1 MQEKRRNQVTPSFH
15 IFSFGC
21 RTNQSDSAAIR
32 QEFLGRGYREAWDWR
47 KAGII
52 VVNSCTVTHRSD
64 QQVRQLVRRFHRKN
78 GTARIL
84 VTGCYAQ
91 RDPESLSRIPGVE
104 AVVGNTHKSDLVG
117 IVHKRSESALTADQ
131 LADVYRQEFVKVR
144 TMEGAAAGSPGLRV
158 RPFVKVQ
165 DGCDAK
171 CTYCIIPLVRGP
183 GRSLPPD
190 QVLSQVR
197 QLTRKGFQEVV
208 LTGIHIGTYGVH
220 LKPRYSLDRLLADV
234 AATPGLVRVR
244 LSSIEPMELSRRIIE
259 LAAGSDKICP
269 HFHICLQSGSNR
281 ILRKMWRPYDTSRFG
296 EIVQEIRARLPQAAI
311 GTDLVVGF
319 PGETARDHLETVRF
333 VQAMPF
339 TYLHVFPYSDRPGT
353 RASAM
358 GSKVDPRVRR
368 QRCWELRQISAAK
381 NRAFR
386 RRFIGREL
394 SVLTLGESAGGRW
407 EGISANYIK
416 VRFPVPMPPNRM
428 VRVRAA
434 GETEDGLAANPGS
447 AHQPSRTTQ
456 ATA

>member
-1 MQEKRRNQVTPSFH
+1 MNPSFH
-15 IFSFGC
+15 VFSFGC

-32 QEFLGRGYREAWDWR
+32 RDFLGRGYREAWDWR
-47 KAGII
+47 TAGVI

-64 QQVRQLVRRFHRKN
+64 QQVRQLVRRFHREN
-78 GTARIL
+78 GAARIV

-91 RDPESLSRIPGVE
+91 RDPETLSRIPGVE
-104 AVVGNTHKSDLVG
+104 AVIGNTHKSDLVG
-117 IVHKRSESALTADQ
+117 IVDTTAASALTADE

-144 TMEGAAAGSPGLRV
+144 TMEDPAAGSPGRRV
-158 RPFVKVQ
+158 RPFVKIQ

-183 GRSLPPD
+183 GRSLPPE
-190 QVLSQVR
+190 QVLAQVR
-197 QLTRKGFQEVV
+197 DLTRKGFQEVV
-208 LTGIHIGTYGVH
+208 LTGIHIGTYGMH
-220 LKPRYSLDRLLADV
+220 LKPRYPLDRLLAAV
-234 AATPGLVRVR
+234 AETPGLARVR
-244 LSSIEPMELSRRIIE
+244 LSSIEPMALSRRVIE
-259 LAAGSDKICP
+259 LAAGNDKICP

-281 ILRKMWRPYDTSRFG
+281 ILRKMLRPYDTSRFG
-296 EIVQEIRARLPQAAI
+296 EIVQEIRARLPQASI

-319 PGETARDHLETVRF
+319 PGETARNHLETVRF

-358 GSKVDPRVRR
+358 RSKVDPRVRR

-386 RRFIGREL
+386 RRFIGRKL
-394 SVLTLGESAGGRW
+394 PVLTLGESASGRW

-416 VRFPVPMPPNRM
+416 VRFPVPVAPNRM
-428 VRVRAA
+428 VRVEAV
-434 GETEDGLAANPGS
+434 GETEDGLAANPGP
-447 AHQPSRTTQ
+447 AGQPSRTTQ

>member
-1 MQEKRRNQVTPSFH
+1 MSSSFH

-21 RTNQSDSAAIR
+21 RTNQADGAAIR
-32 QEFLGRGYREAWDWR
+32 RDFLRRGYREAWDWR
-47 KAGII
+47 EAGVI

-64 QQVRQLVRRFHRKN
+64 QQVRQLVRRFHREN
-78 GTARIL
+78 AAARIV

-91 RDPESLSRIPGVE
+91 RDAGSLARIPGVE

-117 IVHKRSESALTADQ
+117 IVDKPAESALTADE

-144 TMEGAAAGSPGLRV
+144 TLEGAAAGSPGRRT

-183 GRSLPPD
+183 GRSLPPEL
-190 QVLSQVR
+190 VLAQVR
-197 QLTRKGFQEVV
+197 QLAREGFREVV

-234 AATPGLVRVR
+234 AETPGLDRVR
-244 LSSIEPMELSRRIIE
+244 LSSIEPMELSRRVIE
-259 LAAGSDKICP
+259 LAAGNDKICP

-281 ILRKMWRPYDTSRFG
+281 ILRKMWRPYNTSRFG
-296 EIVQEIRARLPQAAI
+296 EIVQEIRAKLPQAAI

-358 GSKVDPRVRR
+358 RAKVDPPVRR

-386 RRFIGREL
+386 QGFLGRRL
-394 SVLTLGESAGGRW
+394 SVLTLGESGSGLW

-416 VRFPVPMPPNRM
+416 VRFPVPVEPNR
-428 VRVRAA
+428 VIRVEAV
-434 GETEDGLAANPGS
+434 GETEDGLEGNPGS
-447 AHQPSRTTQ
+447 ACQLSRTTQ

>member
-1 MQEKRRNQVTPSFH
+1 MTSSFH

-32 QEFLGRGYREAWDWR
+32 QDFLGRGYQEAWDWR
-47 KAGII
+47 EAGII
-52 VVNSCTVTHRSD
+52 IVNSCTVTHRAD
-64 QQVRQLVRRFHRKN
+64 QQVRQLVRRFHREN
-78 GTARIL
+78 AAARIV

-91 RDPESLSRIPGVE
+91 RDPEILSRIPGVE
-104 AVVGNTHKSDLVG
+104 TVIGNTHKSDLVR
-117 IVHKRSESALTADQ
+117 IVEGPAASALTADE

-144 TMEGAAAGSPGLRV
+144 TMKGAAAGSPGLRV

-183 GRSLPPD
+183 GRSLPPE
-190 QVLSQVR
+190 QVLAQVR
-197 QLTRKGFQEVV
+197 QLARKGFQEVV

-234 AATPGLVRVR
+234 AETPGLVRVR
-244 LSSIEPMELSRRIIE
+244 LSSIEPMQLSRRVIE
-259 LAAGSDKICP
+259 LAAGNDKICP

-281 ILRKMWRPYDTSRFG
+281 ILRKMLRPYNTSRFG
-296 EIVQEIRARLPQAAI
+296 EIVQEIRATLPQAAI

-319 PGETARDHLETVRF
+319 PGETPRDHLETVRF

-358 GSKVDPRVRR
+358 RAKVDPRVQR

-386 RRFIGREL
+386 RRFIGRKL
-394 SVLTLGESAGGRW
+394 SVLTLGESAAGRW

-416 VRFPVPMPPNRM
+416 VRFPVPMAPNRM
-428 VRVRAA
+428 VRVEAA
-434 GETEDGLAANPGS
+434 GETEDGLAGDPGS
-447 AHQPSRTTQ
+447 ACQPSMTTQ

>member
-1 MQEKRRNQVTPSFH
+1 VTSSFH

-21 RTNQSDSAAIR
+21 RTNQSDSAALR
-32 QEFLGRGYREAWDWR
+32 QDFLGRGYQEAWDWR
-47 KAGII
+47 EAGII

-64 QQVRQLVRRFHRKN
+64 QQVRQRVRRFHRGN
-78 GTARIL
+78 AAARIV

-104 AVVGNTHKSDLVG
+104 AVIGNTHKSDLIG
-117 IVHKRSESALTADQ
+117 IVDGTKESPLTADE

-144 TMEGAAAGSPGLRV
+144 TMEGATAGSPGLRV

-183 GRSLPPD
+183 GRSLPPE
-190 QVLSQVR
+190 QVLAQVR

-208 LTGIHIGTYGVH
+208 LTGIHIGTYGLH
-220 LKPRYSLDRLLADV
+220 MKPRYSLGRLLADV
-234 AATPGLVRVR
+234 AETPGLVRVR
-244 LSSIEPMELSRRIIE
+244 LSSIEPMELSRRVIQ
-259 LAAGSDKICP
+259 LAAGNDKICP

-281 ILRKMWRPYDTSRFG
+281 ILRKMLRPYNTSRFG
-296 EIVQEIRARLPQAAI
+296 EIVQEIRATLPQAAI

-319 PGETARDHLETVRF
+319 PGETPRDHLETVRF

-358 GSKVDPRVRR
+358 RPKVDPRVRR

-386 RRFIGREL
+386 RRFMGRKL

-416 VRFPVPMPPNRM
+416 IRFPVPVAPNRM
-428 VRVRAA
+428 VQVEAV
-434 GETEDGLAANPGS
+434 GETEDGLAGHPGS
-447 AHQPSRTTQ
+447 ACHPSRTTH

>member
-1 MQEKRRNQVTPSFH
+1 VASSFH
-15 IFSFGC
+15 IFNFGC
-21 RTNQSDSAAIR
+21 RTNQSDGASIR
-32 QEFLGRGYREAWDWR
+32 RDFLGRGYRETWDWR
-47 KAGII
+47 KAGVI

-64 QQVRQLVRRFHRKN
+64 QQVRQMVRRFHREN
-78 GTARIL
+78 GAARIV

-91 RDPESLSRIPGVE
+91 RDPESLSRIPGVD
-104 AVVGNTHKSDLVG
+104 AVIGNTHKSDLVR
-117 IVHKRSESALTADQ
+117 IVGREAKPVLTADE

-144 TMEGAAAGSPGLRV
+144 TMEGATAGSPGLRV
-158 RPFVKVQ
+158 RPFIKVQ

-171 CTYCIIPLVRGP
+171 CAYCIIPLVRGP
-183 GRSLPPD
+183 GRSLPPE
-190 QVLSQVR
+190 QVLTQVR
-197 QLTRKGFQEVV
+197 QLAREGFREVV
-208 LTGIHIGTYGVH
+208 LTGIHIGTYGMH
-220 LKPRYSLDRLLADV
+220 LRPRYPLDRLLADV
-234 AATPGLVRVR
+234 AGTPGLDRVR
-244 LSSIEPMELSRRIIE
+244 LSSIEPMELSRRVIE
-259 LAAGSDKICP
+259 LAAGNDKICP

-281 ILRKMWRPYDTSRFG
+281 ILRKMLRPYNTSRFG
-296 EIVQEIRARLPQAAI
+296 EIVQEIRAKLPQAAI

-358 GSKVDPRVRR
+358 RPKVDPPVRR

-386 RRFIGREL
+386 QRFMGRKL
-394 SVLTLGESAGGRW
+394 SVLTLGESASGRW

-416 VRFPVPMPPNRM
+416 VRFPVPVEPNRM
-428 VRVRAA
+428 VRVEAV
-434 GETEDGLAANPGS
+434 GETEDGLEGNPDS
-447 AHQPSRTTQ
+447 ACQPSRTTH

>member
-1 MQEKRRNQVTPSFH
+1 MTSSFH
-15 IFSFGC
+15 VFSFGC
-21 RTNQSDSAAIR
+21 RTNQADSAVIR
-32 QEFLGRGYREAWDWR
+32 QDFLGRGYREAWDWR
-47 KAGII
+47 EAGVII
-52 VVNSCTVTHRSD
+52 VNSCTVTHRSD
-64 QQVRQLVRRFHRKN
+64 QQVRQLVRRFHREN
-78 GTARIL
+78 ASARIV

-91 RDPESLSRIPGVE
+91 RDPESLARIPGVD
-104 AVVGNTHKSDLVG
+104 AVIGNTHKSDLVG
-117 IVHKRSESALTADQ
+117 IVDGRSESALTADE
-131 LADVYRQEFVKVR
+131 LADVYRQEFVKIR
-144 TMEGAAAGSPGLRV
+144 TMEGGAAGSPGNRV

-190 QVLSQVR
+190 QVLAQVR
-197 QLTRKGFQEVV
+197 QLVRKGFREVV

-220 LKPRYSLDRLLADV
+220 LKPRYSLDRLLAEV
-234 AATPGLVRVR
+234 AATPGLNRVR
-244 LSSIEPMELSRRIIE
+244 LSSIEPMALSRRVIE
-259 LAAGSDKICP
+259 LAAGNDRICP

-281 ILRKMWRPYDTSRFG
+281 ILRKMLRPYNTSRFG
-296 EIVQEIRARLPQAAI
+296 EIVQEIRAKLPQAAI

-358 GSKVDPRVRR
+358 WPKVDPPVRR

-386 RRFIGREL
+386 QRFVGRTL
-394 SVLTLGESAGGRW
+394 SVLTLGRSAAGRW
-407 EGISANYIK
+407 EGVSANYIK
-416 VRFPVPMPPNRM
+416 VRFPVPVEPNRM
-428 VRVRAA
+428 VRVEAA
-434 GETEDGLAANPGS
+434 RETEDGLEANPGS
-447 AHQPSRTTQ
+447 ACQPSRTTH